1 MLLSI
6 DEAIAHARE
15 VAAIQRNNDK
25 LNKTL
30 GVISPYYKTDCIKC
44 AEEHEQLADW
54 LEELSRRRVEELF
67 RKTNEKAIRDK
78 AIDDFQEW
86 LKTQIVGLD
95 NTTNEILIAVDD
107 RWELATDKFKERVS
121 ND

>member
-1 MLLSI
+1 MTI
-6 DEAIAHARE
+6 EEKITHERE
-15 VAAIQRNNDK
+15 VAAIQRNNNK

-86 LKTQIVGLD
+86 IKTQIVGLD
-95 NTTNEILIAVDD
+95 NTAKKILVAEDD
-107 RWELATDKFKERVS
+107 RWESATDKFKERVS

>member
-1 MLLSI
+1 MMTLSEKIEHERAVAEANRKVAEFEPI
-6 DEAIAHARE
+6 DDVDSCI
-15 VAAIQRNNDK
+15 VAN
-25 LNKTL
+25 
-30 GVISPYYKTDCIKC
+30 CIKI
-44 AEEHEQLADW
+44 AEEHEQLADL

-67 RKTNEKAIRDK
+67 RKTDEKAIRYK

-86 LKTQIVGLD
+86 IKTQIVGLD

>member
-1 MLLSI
+1 MERTLV
-6 DEAIAHARE
+6 EAIVEYRE
-15 VAAIQRNNDK
+15 KAKFFKATTNVAYGLK
-25 LNKTL
+25 LDQ
-30 GVISPYYKTDCIKC
+30 I
-44 AEEHEQLADW
+44 ADW

-67 RKTNEKAIRDK
+67 RKTDEKAIRDK

-95 NTTNEILIAVDD
+95 NTTNEILVAVDD
-107 RWELATDKFKERVS
+107 IWELATDKFKECVS

>member
-1 MLLSI
+1 MLSI
-6 DEAIAHARE
+6 DEAIAFCYEKSNNIKLKAEPE
-15 VAAIQRNNDK
+15 VFI
-25 LNKTL
+25 
-30 GVISPYYKTDCIKC
+30 
-44 AEEHEQLADW
+44 QLAEW

-86 LKTQIVGLD
+86 IKTQIVGLD
-95 NTTNEILIAVDD
+95 NTTNEILVAVDD
-107 RWELATDKFKERVS
+107 IWELATDKFKERVS

>member
-1 MLLSI
+1 MLSI
-6 DEAIAHARE
+6 EEAIEQYANAE
-15 VAAIQRNNDK
+15 CGTCPTLFCEECVKGDK
-25 LNKTL
+25 RQQ
-30 GVISPYYKTDCIKC
+30 I
-44 AEEHEQLADW
+44 AEW

-95 NTTNEILIAVDD
+95 NTTNEILVAVDD
-107 RWELATDKFKERVS
+107 IWELATDKFKECVS